1 MTAKG
6 LACEVSELDPS
17 RGRIRVRFTKW
28 WEPDAGA
35 QATATFTLDPFAI
48 VRTAQREA
56 IRIAQLKR
64 GQFVQLTYIRDQGGR
79 PIATTV
85 AVAGST

>member
-1 MTAKG
+1 MTAKRLSG
-6 LACEVSELDPS
+6 ELSGFDPS
-17 RGRIRVRFTKW
+17 QGRIRVRFTKW
-28 WEPDAGA
+28 WEPDA

-56 IRIAQLKR
+56 IRIAQLKC
-64 GQFVQLTYIRDQGGR
+64 GQPVRLTYVRDAGGH

-85 AVAGST
+85 AVAGAG